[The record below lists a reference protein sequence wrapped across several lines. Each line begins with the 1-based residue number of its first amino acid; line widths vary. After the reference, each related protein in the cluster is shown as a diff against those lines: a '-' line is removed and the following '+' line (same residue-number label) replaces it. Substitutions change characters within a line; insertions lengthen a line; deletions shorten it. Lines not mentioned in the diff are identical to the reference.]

1 MPVNWKFSPALT
13 CVVALALVVC
23 ALTAHADAAA
33 PSPTTQFASDKHGY
47 QLSYPSQ
54 WRRINPQKIGNAELS
69 LTPDADNVQ
78 TRFAIMYFED
88 NGDGKQ
94 ETDAQIEQFLLTP
107 LKRIGEAS
115 LDSAVD
121 SKLDQQP
128 ARKLRISV
136 KPAADSTAKPMVQDV
151 VYCIHNKALY
161 FVMIAGP
168 SEKMSEYEPGFGQ
181 IVDTFHFTK

>member
-1 MPVNWKFSPALT
+1 VWPTRA
-13 CVVALALVVC
+13 CVVALALLVC
-23 ALTAHADAAA
+23 ALTARANAAAA
-33 PSPTTQFASDKHGY
+33 PPTTQFASDKQGY
-47 QLSYPSQ
+47 QLSYPAQ

-69 LTPDADNVQ
+69 LTPDADLVQ
-78 TRFAIMYFED
+78 TRFAILYFED
-88 NGDGKQ
+88 NGDGQQ
-94 ETDAQIEQFLLTP
+94 ETDAQIEQFLLAP

-115 LDSAVD
+115 VESAVD

-128 ARKLRISV
+128 ARKLRISI
-136 KPAADSTAKPMVQDV
+136 KPGADSTAKPMVEHV

-168 SEKMSEYEPGFGQ
+168 SEKMSEYEAGFGQ